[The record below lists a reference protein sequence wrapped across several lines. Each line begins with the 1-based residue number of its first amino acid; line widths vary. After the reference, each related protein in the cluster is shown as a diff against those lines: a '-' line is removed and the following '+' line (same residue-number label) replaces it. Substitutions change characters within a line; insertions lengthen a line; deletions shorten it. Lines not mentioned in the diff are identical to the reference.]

1 MEQTILLKGLALFAT
16 LTGLQQ
22 WLAQTVAL
30 FDIMFI
36 LLITAFLLSL
46 EMDYAKHKRRE
57 GDNQQPSQD
66 PSQKPFLGQSVNLA

>member
-57 GDNQQPSQD
+57 GDNPQPSQQ
-66 PSQKPFLGQSVNLA
+66 PLLGQNVNLA

>member
-30 FDIMFI
+30 FDILFI
-36 LLITAFLLSL
+36 VLITAFLLSL

-57 GDNQQPSQD
+57 GETQQPA
-66 PSQKPFLGQSVNLA
+66 QKPFLGQSVNLA